1 MCYLR
6 NTVLELLGS
15 SQYEAM
21 TIDELVEY
29 LQIEGADEFKEFV
42 KFYLRNTVLELL
54 GSSQYEA
61 MTIDE
66 LVEYLQIEG
75 ADEFK
80 EFVKLMVKLEDEGI
94 VVRSKNDRY
103 DLARDLGYYK
113 GIISIHPKGFG
124 FVEIDDMD
132 DVYVR
137 SEDLN
142 GALHKDTV
150 LVKILPS
157 SKGDSLEGEIAQV
170 LERGMTEFI
179 GTYYEIKQV
188 GYVKPDNSRY
198 HAVVAIPKNKTKG
211 AVKDHKVRV
220 RIVDYLENNVVKAE
234 VTEILGHKNDPGID
248 ILSVVYKYDIVPE
261 FSEDAL
267 KQAAEIPNEP
277 DPESYKGRK
286 DLRGETIVTIDGDD
300 AKDLDDAVH
309 VRMLDNGNYLL
320 GVSIADV
327 SYYVTEGSP
336 LDREAFFCG
345 TSVYLVDRVIPMI
358 PHRLSNG
365 ICSLN
370 PQVDRL
376 TITCEMEVSSDGE
389 VVSHEIFPS
398 IIKTTERM
406 TYNHVNRILID
417 EDPEL
422 CERYKDLVP
431 TFKLMYELS
440 KILRQKRHDRG
451 SIDFDLE
458 ESKIIVDEYGFPIDV
473 VLRQREIAERIIE
486 DFMLAANETVAEHFH
501 WMDVPFIYRV
511 HEHPKPEKLERFYKL
526 ARALGYEIKGTK
538 ENVHPKALQMIT
550 EAVHG
555 KPEHAAIN
563 TMMLRSLQKA
573 RYSEESLG
581 HFGLAAEFYTHF
593 TSPIRRYPDL
603 VVHRLIR
610 RYLFDQDLSK
620 ETLDYYTAVMPEIG
634 EQTSKRERDAID
646 AEREVEDMKK
656 AEYMTQFIDEEF
668 EGVISSVTK
677 WGMYVELPNTV
688 EGLVHVNDLTDD
700 YYEFDED
707 NLALIGRRTKA
718 IYKIGDIVKVT
729 VAAASKE
736 ERTIDFQLVGMS
748 KSRQKRGFKR
758 IDTRGTSTSKN
769 NRSKDKKGDK
779 KDYRPV
785 RSRKSS
791 KPSDKTFKNPKP
803 KRKKAKGTKSINQT
817 KNKK

>member
-1 MCYLR
+1 MR

-15 SQYEAM
+15 SHYEAM
-21 TIDELVEY
+21 TIDELVDY
-29 LQIEGADEFKEFV
+29 LQIDDSK
-42 KFYLRNTVLELL
+42 
-54 GSSQYEA
+54 S
-61 MTIDE
+61 
-66 LVEYLQIEG
+66 
-75 ADEFK
+75 FK
-80 EFVKLMVKLEDEGI
+80 EFVKLMVSLEDEGI

-103 DLARDLGYYK
+103 DLARELGYYK

-124 FVEIDDMD
+124 FVEIEDMD

-157 SKGDSLEGEIAQV
+157 SKGYSLEGEITQV
-170 LERGMTEFI
+170 LERGMTDFI

-198 HAVVAIPKNKTKG
+198 QAVVAIPKNKTKG

-220 RIVDYLENNVVKAE
+220 RIIDYLENNVVKAE

-261 FSEDAL
+261 FSKEAL
-267 KQAAEIPNEP
+267 EQAEQIPSEP
-277 DPESYKGRK
+277 DYDSYKGRR

-309 VRMLDNGNYLL
+309 VRMLENGNYLL

-336 LDREAFFCG
+336 LDREAFFRG

-376 TITCEMEVSSDGE
+376 TITCEMEISPKGE
-389 VVSHEIFPS
+389 VVNHEIFPS

-417 EDPEL
+417 EDPQL
-422 CERYKDLVP
+422 CERYKELVP
-431 TFKLMYELS
+431 TFKMMYELS
-440 KILRQKRHDRG
+440 QILRQRRHDRG

-458 ESKIIVDEYGFPIDV
+458 ESKIIVDEYGFPVDV
-473 VLRQREIAERIIE
+473 VLREREIAERIIE

-526 ARALGYEIKGTK
+526 ARALGYEIKGAK
-538 ENVHPKALQMIT
+538 EHVHPKALQMIT

-620 ETLDYYTAVMPEIG
+620 ETLAYYSAVMPEIG

-668 EGVISSVTK
+668 EGIISSVTK

-707 NLALIGRRTKA
+707 NLALIGRRTKTV
-718 IYKIGDIVKVT
+718 YKIGDKVKVI
-729 VAAASKE
+729 VLAASKE

-758 IDTRGTSTSKN
+758 IDTREVSRKG
-769 NRSKDKKGDK
+769 RSKDRSRDRKGGNR
-779 KDYRPV
+779 DYRPV
-785 RSRKSS
+785 RSRKTNKST
-791 KPSDKTFKNPKP
+791 DTNFKNPKP
-803 KRKKAKGTKSINQT
+803 KRKKTNATSNGKL
-817 KNKK
+817 KKK

>member
-1 MCYLR
+1 MR

-29 LQIEGADEFKEFV
+29 LQIEGTEGFK
-42 KFYLRNTVLELL
+42 
-54 GSSQYEA
+54 Q
-61 MTIDE
+61 
-66 LVEYLQIEG
+66 
-75 ADEFK
+75 
-80 EFVKLMVKLEDEGI
+80 FVKLMVSLEDEGI

-150 LVKILPS
+150 LVKILPT

-198 HAVVAIPKNKTKG
+198 HAVVAIPKNKSKG

-261 FSEDAL
+261 FSKEAL
-267 KQAAEIPNEP
+267 QQAAEIPNEP
-277 DPESYKGRK
+277 DPESYKGRR

-336 LDREAFFCG
+336 LDREAFFRG

-376 TITCEMEVSSDGE
+376 TITCEMEISPEGD

-417 EDPEL
+417 ENPEL
-422 CERYKDLVP
+422 CERYEALVP
-431 TFKLMYELS
+431 TFKLMYDLS
-440 KILRQKRHDRG
+440 KILREKRHDRG

-458 ESKIIVDEYGFPIDV
+458 ESKIVVDEYGFPIDV
-473 VLRQREIAERIIE
+473 VLREREIAERIIE

-538 ENVHPKALQMIT
+538 DHVHPKALQMIT

-555 KPEHAAIN
+555 KPEHAAIS

-603 VVHRLIR
+603 IVHRLIR

-620 ETLDYYTAVMPEIG
+620 ETLDYYAATMPEIG

-707 NLALIGRRTKA
+707 NLALIGRRTKT
-718 IYKIGDIVKVT
+718 IYKIGDIVKV
-729 VAAASKE
+729 VVVAASKE

-758 IDTRGTSTSKN
+758 IDTRQTSSSKN
-769 NRSKDKKGDK
+769 NRSKERSKGKKRNT

-791 KPSDKTFKNPKP
+791 NSSDTTFKNPKP
-803 KRKKAKGTKSINQT
+803 KRKKSKGSKSVGQD
-817 KNKK
+817 KNKR

>member
-15 SQYEAM
+15 SHYEAM
-21 TIDELVEY
+21 TIDELVDY
-29 LQIEGADEFKEFV
+29 LQIDDSK
-42 KFYLRNTVLELL
+42 
-54 GSSQYEA
+54 S
-61 MTIDE
+61 
-66 LVEYLQIEG
+66 
-75 ADEFK
+75 FK
-80 EFVKLMVKLEDEGI
+80 EFVKLMVSLEDEGI

-103 DLARDLGYYK
+103 DLARELGYYN

-124 FVEIDDMD
+124 FVEIEDMD

-157 SKGDSLEGEIAQV
+157 SKGDSLEGEITQV
-170 LERGMTEFI
+170 LERGMTDFI

-198 HAVVAIPKNKTKG
+198 QAVVAIPKNKTKG

-220 RIVDYLENNVVKAE
+220 RIIDYLENNVVKAE

-261 FSEDAL
+261 FSKEAL
-267 KQAAEIPNEP
+267 EQAEQIPSEP
-277 DPESYKGRK
+277 DYDSYKGRR

-309 VRMLDNGNYLL
+309 VRMLENGNYLL

-336 LDREAFFCG
+336 LDREAFFRG

-376 TITCEMEVSSDGE
+376 TITCEMEISPKGE
-389 VVSHEIFPS
+389 VVNHEIFPS

-417 EDPEL
+417 EDPQL
-422 CERYKDLVP
+422 CERYKELVP
-431 TFKLMYELS
+431 TFKMMYELS
-440 KILRQKRHDRG
+440 QILRQRRHDRG

-458 ESKIIVDEYGFPIDV
+458 ESKIIVDEYGFPVDV
-473 VLRQREIAERIIE
+473 VLREREIAERIIE

-538 ENVHPKALQMIT
+538 EHVHPKALQMIT

-620 ETLDYYTAVMPEIG
+620 ETLAYYSAVMPEIG

-668 EGVISSVTK
+668 EGIISSVTK

-707 NLALIGRRTKA
+707 NLALIGRRTKTV
-718 IYKIGDIVKVT
+718 YKIGDKVKVI
-729 VAAASKE
+729 VLAASKE

-758 IDTRGTSTSKN
+758 IDTREVSRKG
-769 NRSKDKKGDK
+769 RSKDRSRDRKGGNR
-779 KDYRPV
+779 DYRPV
-785 RSRKSS
+785 RSRKTNKST
-791 KPSDKTFKNPKP
+791 DTNFKNPKP
-803 KRKKAKGTKSINQT
+803 KRKKTNATSNGKL
-817 KNKK
+817 KKK

>member
-15 SQYEAM
+15 SHYEAM
-21 TIDELVEY
+21 TIEELVEY
-29 LQIEGADEFKEFV
+29 LQIEGTEDFK
-42 KFYLRNTVLELL
+42 K
-54 GSSQYEA
+54 
-61 MTIDE
+61 
-66 LVEYLQIEG
+66 
-75 ADEFK
+75 
-80 EFVKLMVKLEDEGI
+80 FVKLMVALEDEGI

-103 DLARDLGYYK
+103 DLARDLGFYK

-137 SEDLN
+137 GEDLN

-157 SKGDSLEGEIAQV
+157 SKGDSLEGEVVQI
-170 LERGMTEFI
+170 LDRGMKEFI

-198 HAVVAIPKNKTKG
+198 HAVVAIPKNKSKG

-234 VTEILGHKNDPGID
+234 VLEILGHKNDPGID

-261 FSEDAL
+261 FAPDAL
-267 KQAAEIPNEP
+267 AQAAEISTEL
-277 DPESYKGRK
+277 DTESYEGRR
-286 DLRGETIVTIDGDD
+286 DLRGETIVTIDGED

-309 VRMLDNGNYLL
+309 VRKLDNGNYLL

-336 LDREAFFCG
+336 LDREAYFRG

-376 TITCEMEVSSDGE
+376 TITCEMEISPKGDIVN
-389 VVSHEIFPS
+389 HEIFPS
-398 IIKTTERM
+398 VIKTTERM
-406 TYNHVNRILID
+406 TYHNVNLILKGED
-417 EDPEL
+417 EEL
-422 CERYKDLVP
+422 MKRYESLIP
-431 TFKLMYELS
+431 MFELMYELS
-440 KILRQKRHDRG
+440 QILRQSRYERG
-451 SIDFDLE
+451 SIDFDLDE
-458 ESKIIVDEYGFPIDV
+458 AKIIVDEYGFPTGV
-473 VLRQREIAERIIE
+473 ELRDRGIAERIIE

-538 ENVHPKALQMIT
+538 DHVHPKALQMIT
-550 EAVHG
+550 EAVQG

-573 RYSEESLG
+573 KYSEESLG

-603 VVHRLIR
+603 IVHRLIR
-610 RYLFDQDLSK
+610 RYLFEQDLSND
-620 ETLDYYTAVMPEIG
+620 TLTYYNSIMPEIG
-634 EQTSKRERDAID
+634 VQTSKRERDAID

-700 YYEFDED
+700 FYEFDED
-707 NLALIGRRTKA
+707 NLALVGRRTKTV
-718 IYKIGDIVKVT
+718 YKLGDTVKVV

-736 ERTIDFQLVGMS
+736 ERTIDFQLVGMT
-748 KSRQKRGFKR
+748 KGRPKRSFKR
-758 IDTRGTSTSKN
+758 IDTRGASGQRKRDGKQKNSNSKN
-769 NRSKDKKGDK
+769 ERNGKYGQRSSERSKPKK
-779 KDYRPV
+779 
-785 RSRKSS
+785 SHRKGSKNSS
-791 KPSDKTFKNPKP
+791 KKNSNG
-803 KRKKAKGTKSINQT
+803 KKMTK
-817 KNKK
+817 K

>member
-21 TIDELVEY
+21 
-29 LQIEGADEFKEFV
+29 A
-42 KFYLRNTVLELL
+42 
-54 GSSQYEA
+54 
-61 MTIDE
+61 IDE

-336 LDREAFFCG
+336 LDREAFFRG

-718 IYKIGDIVKVT
+718 IYKIGDIVKVI

>member
-21 TIDELVEY
+21 TIEELVEY
-29 LQIEGADEFKEFV
+29 LQIEGSDK
-42 KFYLRNTVLELL
+42 
-54 GSSQYEA
+54 
-61 MTIDE
+61 
-66 LVEYLQIEG
+66 
-75 ADEFK
+75 FK

-124 FVEIDDMD
+124 FVEIDEMD

-137 SEDLN
+137 SEHLN

-170 LERGMTEFI
+170 LERGMTDFI

-277 DPESYKGRK
+277 DHDSYKGRK
-286 DLRGETIVTIDGDD
+286 DLRAETIVTIDGDD

-336 LDREAFFCG
+336 LDREAFFRG

-370 PQVDRL
+370 PRVDRL
-376 TITCEMEVSSDGE
+376 TITCEMEISPTGDI
-389 VVSHEIFPS
+389 VSHEIFPS

-417 EDPEL
+417 EDAEL
-422 CERYKDLVP
+422 CERYKELVP

-473 VLRQREIAERIIE
+473 VLREREIAERIIE

-718 IYKIGDIVKVT
+718 IYKIGDIVKVI

-779 KDYRPV
+779 KDYRPA

-803 KRKKAKGTKSINQT
+803 KRKKSKGTKSTNQT

>member
-29 LQIEGADEFKEFV
+29 LQIEGTEGFK
-42 KFYLRNTVLELL
+42 
-54 GSSQYEA
+54 Q
-61 MTIDE
+61 
-66 LVEYLQIEG
+66 
-75 ADEFK
+75 
-80 EFVKLMVKLEDEGI
+80 FVKLMVSLEDEGI

-150 LVKILPS
+150 LVKILPT

-170 LERGMTEFI
+170 LERGMTDFI

-198 HAVVAIPKNKTKG
+198 HAVVAIPKNKSKG

-261 FSEDAL
+261 FSQEAL
-267 KQAAEIPNEP
+267 QQAAEIPNEP
-277 DPESYKGRK
+277 DPESYKGRR

-336 LDREAFFCG
+336 LDREAFFRG

-376 TITCEMEVSSDGE
+376 TITCEMEISPEGD

-417 EDPEL
+417 ENPEL
-422 CERYKDLVP
+422 CERYEALVP

-440 KILRQKRHDRG
+440 KILREKRHDRG

-473 VLRQREIAERIIE
+473 VLREREIAERIIE

-538 ENVHPKALQMIT
+538 DHVHPKALQMIT

-573 RYSEESLG
+573 RYNEESLG

-707 NLALIGRRTKA
+707 NLALIGRRTKT
-718 IYKIGDIVKVT
+718 IYKIGDIVKVV

-758 IDTRGTSTSKN
+758 IDTRQTSSSRN
-769 NRSKDKKGDK
+769 NRSKERSKGKKRNT

-791 KPSDKTFKNPKP
+791 NSSDTTFKNPKP
-803 KRKKAKGTKSINQT
+803 KRKKSKGSKSVGQD
-817 KNKK
+817 KNKR

>member
-15 SQYEAM
+15 SHYEAM
-21 TIDELVEY
+21 TIEELVEY
-29 LQIEGADEFKEFV
+29 LQIEGTEDFK
-42 KFYLRNTVLELL
+42 K
-54 GSSQYEA
+54 
-61 MTIDE
+61 
-66 LVEYLQIEG
+66 
-75 ADEFK
+75 
-80 EFVKLMVKLEDEGI
+80 FVKLMVALEDEGI

-103 DLARDLGYYK
+103 DLARDLGFYK

-137 SEDLN
+137 GEDLN

-157 SKGDSLEGEIAQV
+157 SKGDSLEGEVVQI
-170 LERGMTEFI
+170 LDRGMKEFI

-198 HAVVAIPKNKTKG
+198 HAVVAIPKNKSKG

-234 VTEILGHKNDPGID
+234 VLEILGHKNDPGID

-261 FSEDAL
+261 FAPDAL
-267 KQAAEIPNEP
+267 AQAAEISTEL
-277 DPESYKGRK
+277 DTESYEGRR
-286 DLRGETIVTIDGDD
+286 DLRGETIVTIDGED

-309 VRMLDNGNYLL
+309 VRKLDNGNYLL

-336 LDREAFFCG
+336 LDREAYFRG

-376 TITCEMEVSSDGE
+376 TITCEMEISPKGDIVN
-389 VVSHEIFPS
+389 HEIFPS
-398 IIKTTERM
+398 VIKTTERM
-406 TYNHVNRILID
+406 TYHNVNLILKGED
-417 EDPEL
+417 EEL
-422 CERYKDLVP
+422 MKRYESLIP
-431 TFKLMYELS
+431 MFELMYELS
-440 KILRQKRHDRG
+440 QILRQSRYERG
-451 SIDFDLE
+451 SIDFDLDE
-458 ESKIIVDEYGFPIDV
+458 AKIIVDEYGFPTGV
-473 VLRQREIAERIIE
+473 ELRDRGIAERIIE

-538 ENVHPKALQMIT
+538 DHVHPKALQMIT
-550 EAVHG
+550 EAVQG

-573 RYSEESLG
+573 KYSEESLG

-603 VVHRLIR
+603 IVHRLIR
-610 RYLFDQDLSK
+610 RYLFEQDLSND
-620 ETLDYYTAVMPEIG
+620 TLTYYNSIMPEIG
-634 EQTSKRERDAID
+634 VQTSKRERDAID

-700 YYEFDED
+700 FYEFDED
-707 NLALIGRRTKA
+707 NLALVGRRTKTV
-718 IYKIGDIVKVT
+718 YKLGDIVKVV

-736 ERTIDFQLVGMS
+736 ERTIDFQLVGMT
-748 KSRQKRGFKR
+748 KGRPKRSFKR
-758 IDTRGTSTSKN
+758 IDTRGASGQRKRDGKQKNSNSKN
-769 NRSKDKKGDK
+769 ERNGKYGQRSSERSKPKK
-779 KDYRPV
+779 
-785 RSRKSS
+785 SHRKGSKNSS
-791 KPSDKTFKNPKP
+791 KKNSNG
-803 KRKKAKGTKSINQT
+803 KKMTK
-817 KNKK
+817 K

>member
-1 MCYLR
+1 MR

-29 LQIEGADEFKEFV
+29 LQIEGSEGFK
-42 KFYLRNTVLELL
+42 
-54 GSSQYEA
+54 Q
-61 MTIDE
+61 
-66 LVEYLQIEG
+66 
-75 ADEFK
+75 
-80 EFVKLMVKLEDEGI
+80 FVKLMVSLEDEGI

-150 LVKILPS
+150 LVKILPT

-198 HAVVAIPKNKTKG
+198 HAVVAIPKNKSKG

-261 FSEDAL
+261 FSQEAL
-267 KQAAEIPNEP
+267 QQAAEIPNEP
-277 DPESYKGRK
+277 DPESYKGRR

-336 LDREAFFCG
+336 LDREAFFRG

-376 TITCEMEVSSDGE
+376 TITCEMEISPEGD

-417 EDPEL
+417 ENPEL
-422 CERYKDLVP
+422 CERYEALVP
-431 TFKLMYELS
+431 TFKLMYDLS
-440 KILRQKRHDRG
+440 KILREKRHDRG

-458 ESKIIVDEYGFPIDV
+458 ESKIVVDEYGFPIDV
-473 VLRQREIAERIIE
+473 VLREREIAERIIE

-538 ENVHPKALQMIT
+538 DHVHPKALQMIT

-555 KPEHAAIN
+555 KPEHAAIS

-603 VVHRLIR
+603 IVHRLIR

-620 ETLDYYTAVMPEIG
+620 ETLDYYAATMPEIG

-707 NLALIGRRTKA
+707 NLALIGRRTKT
-718 IYKIGDIVKVT
+718 IYKIGDIVKVI
-729 VAAASKE
+729 VVAASKE

-758 IDTRGTSTSKN
+758 IDTRQTSSSKN
-769 NRSKDKKGDK
+769 NRSKERSKGKKRNT

-791 KPSDKTFKNPKP
+791 NSSDTTFKNPKP
-803 KRKKAKGTKSINQT
+803 KRKKSKGSKSVGQD
-817 KNKK
+817 KNKR

>member
-1 MCYLR
+1 MR

-29 LQIEGADEFKEFV
+29 LQIEG
-42 KFYLRNTVLELL
+42 T
-54 GSSQYEA
+54 
-61 MTIDE
+61 
-66 LVEYLQIEG
+66 
-75 ADEFK
+75 DEFK

-220 RIVDYLENNVVKAE
+220 RIVDYLENSVVKAE

-261 FSEDAL
+261 FSEEAL
-267 KQAAEIPNEP
+267 KQAAEIPSEP
-277 DPESYKGRK
+277 DLESYKGRK
-286 DLRGETIVTIDGDD
+286 DLRGEIIVTIDGDD

-336 LDREAFFCG
+336 LDREAFFRG

-376 TITCEMEVSSDGE
+376 TITCEMEISSDGE

-620 ETLDYYTAVMPEIG
+620 ETLDYYTVVMPEIG

-718 IYKIGDIVKVT
+718 IYKIGDIVKVV

-758 IDTRGTSTSKN
+758 IDTRGTSNSRN
-769 NRSKDKKGDK
+769 NRSKDKKRDK

-803 KRKKAKGTKSINQT
+803 KRKKTKGTKSTNQT
-817 KNKK
+817 KTKK

>member
-29 LQIEGADEFKEFV
+29 LQIEGTEGFK
-42 KFYLRNTVLELL
+42 
-54 GSSQYEA
+54 Q
-61 MTIDE
+61 
-66 LVEYLQIEG
+66 
-75 ADEFK
+75 
-80 EFVKLMVKLEDEGI
+80 FVKLMVSLEDEGI

-150 LVKILPS
+150 LVKILPT

-170 LERGMTEFI
+170 LERGMTDFI

-198 HAVVAIPKNKTKG
+198 HAVVAIPKNKSKG

-261 FSEDAL
+261 FSQEAL
-267 KQAAEIPNEP
+267 QQAAEIPNEP
-277 DPESYKGRK
+277 DPESYKGRR

-336 LDREAFFCG
+336 LDREAFFRG

-376 TITCEMEVSSDGE
+376 TITCEMEISPEGD

-417 EDPEL
+417 ENPEL
-422 CERYKDLVP
+422 CERYEALVP

-440 KILRQKRHDRG
+440 KILREKRHDRG

-473 VLRQREIAERIIE
+473 VLREREIAERIIE

-538 ENVHPKALQMIT
+538 DHVHPKALQMIT

-707 NLALIGRRTKA
+707 NLALIGRRTKT
-718 IYKIGDIVKVT
+718 IYKIGDIVKVV

-758 IDTRGTSTSKN
+758 IDTRQTSSSRN
-769 NRSKDKKGDK
+769 NRSKERSKGKKRNT

-791 KPSDKTFKNPKP
+791 NSSDTTFKNPKP
-803 KRKKAKGTKSINQT
+803 KRKKSKGSKSVGQD
-817 KNKK
+817 KNKR

>member
-15 SQYEAM
+15 SHYEAM
-21 TIDELVEY
+21 TIDELVDY
-29 LQIEGADEFKEFV
+29 LQIDDSK
-42 KFYLRNTVLELL
+42 
-54 GSSQYEA
+54 S
-61 MTIDE
+61 
-66 LVEYLQIEG
+66 
-75 ADEFK
+75 FK
-80 EFVKLMVKLEDEGI
+80 EFVKLMVSLEDEGI

-103 DLARDLGYYK
+103 DLARELGYYK

-124 FVEIDDMD
+124 FVEIEDMD

-142 GALHKDTV
+142 GALHKDMV

-157 SKGDSLEGEIAQV
+157 SKGDSLEGEITQV
-170 LERGMTEFI
+170 LERGMTDFI

-198 HAVVAIPKNKTKG
+198 QAVVAIPKNKTKG

-220 RIVDYLENNVVKAE
+220 RIIDYLENNVVKAE

-261 FSEDAL
+261 FSKEAL
-267 KQAAEIPNEP
+267 EQAEQIPSEP
-277 DPESYKGRK
+277 DYDSYKGRR

-309 VRMLDNGNYLL
+309 VRMLENGNYLL

-336 LDREAFFCG
+336 LDREAFFRG

-376 TITCEMEVSSDGE
+376 TITCEMEISPKGE
-389 VVSHEIFPS
+389 VVNHEIFPS

-417 EDPEL
+417 EDPQL
-422 CERYKDLVP
+422 CERYKELVP
-431 TFKLMYELS
+431 TFKMMYELS
-440 KILRQKRHDRG
+440 QILRQRRHDRG

-458 ESKIIVDEYGFPIDV
+458 ESKIIVDEYGFPVDV
-473 VLRQREIAERIIE
+473 VLREREIAERIIE

-538 ENVHPKALQMIT
+538 EHVHPKALQMIT

-620 ETLDYYTAVMPEIG
+620 ETLAYYSAVMPEIG

-668 EGVISSVTK
+668 EGIISSVTK

-707 NLALIGRRTKA
+707 NLALIGRRTKTV
-718 IYKIGDIVKVT
+718 YKIGDKVKVI
-729 VAAASKE
+729 VLAASKE

-758 IDTRGTSTSKN
+758 IDTREVSRKG
-769 NRSKDKKGDK
+769 RSKDRSRDRKGGNR
-779 KDYRPV
+779 DYRPV
-785 RSRKSS
+785 RSRKTNKST
-791 KPSDKTFKNPKP
+791 DTNFKNPKP
-803 KRKKAKGTKSINQT
+803 KRKKTNATSNGKL
-817 KNKK
+817 KKK

>member
-1 MCYLR
+1 MR

-29 LQIEGADEFKEFV
+29 LQIEGSEGFK
-42 KFYLRNTVLELL
+42 
-54 GSSQYEA
+54 Q
-61 MTIDE
+61 
-66 LVEYLQIEG
+66 
-75 ADEFK
+75 
-80 EFVKLMVKLEDEGI
+80 FVKLMVSLEDEGI

-150 LVKILPS
+150 LVKILPT

-198 HAVVAIPKNKTKG
+198 HAVVAIPKNKSKG

-261 FSEDAL
+261 FSKEAL
-267 KQAAEIPNEP
+267 QQAAEIPNEP
-277 DPESYKGRK
+277 DPESYKGRR

-336 LDREAFFCG
+336 LDREAFFRG

-376 TITCEMEVSSDGE
+376 TITCEMEISPEGD

-417 EDPEL
+417 ENPEL
-422 CERYKDLVP
+422 CERYEALVP
-431 TFKLMYELS
+431 TFKLMYDLS
-440 KILRQKRHDRG
+440 KILREKRHDRG

-458 ESKIIVDEYGFPIDV
+458 ESKIVVDEYGFPIDV
-473 VLRQREIAERIIE
+473 VLREREIAERIIE

-538 ENVHPKALQMIT
+538 EHVHPKALQMIT

-555 KPEHAAIN
+555 KPEHAAIS

-603 VVHRLIR
+603 IVHRLIR

-620 ETLDYYTAVMPEIG
+620 ETLDYYAATMPEIG

-707 NLALIGRRTKA
+707 NLALIGRRTKT
-718 IYKIGDIVKVT
+718 IYKIGDIVKV
-729 VAAASKE
+729 VVVAASKE

-758 IDTRGTSTSKN
+758 IDTRQTSSSKN
-769 NRSKDKKGDK
+769 NRSKERSKGKKRNT

-791 KPSDKTFKNPKP
+791 NSSDTTFKNPKP
-803 KRKKAKGTKSINQT
+803 KRKKSKGSKSVGQD
-817 KNKK
+817 KNKR

>member
-1 MCYLR
+1 M
-6 NTVLELLGS
+6 
-15 SQYEAM
+15 
-21 TIDELVEY
+21 
-29 LQIEGADEFKEFV
+29 
-42 KFYLRNTVLELL
+42 RNTVLELL

-261 FSEDAL
+261 FSEEAL
-267 KQAAEIPNEP
+267 KQAAEIPSEP
-277 DPESYKGRK
+277 DLESYKGRK

-336 LDREAFFCG
+336 LDREAFFRG

-376 TITCEMEVSSDGE
+376 TITCEMEISSDGE

-718 IYKIGDIVKVT
+718 IYKIGDIVKVV

-758 IDTRGTSTSKN
+758 IDTRGTSNSRN

-803 KRKKAKGTKSINQT
+803 KRKKTKGTKSTNQT
-817 KNKK
+817 KTKK

>member
-1 MCYLR
+1 MR

-42 KFYLRNTVLELL
+42 KV
-54 GSSQYEA
+54 
-61 MTIDE
+61 
-66 LVEYLQIEG
+66 
-75 ADEFK
+75 
-80 EFVKLMVKLEDEGI
+80 MVKLEDEGI

-336 LDREAFFCG
+336 LDREAFFRG

-718 IYKIGDIVKVT
+718 IYKIGDIVKVI

>member
-15 SQYEAM
+15 SHYEAM
-21 TIDELVEY
+21 TIDELVDY
-29 LQIEGADEFKEFV
+29 LQIDDSK
-42 KFYLRNTVLELL
+42 
-54 GSSQYEA
+54 S
-61 MTIDE
+61 
-66 LVEYLQIEG
+66 
-75 ADEFK
+75 FK
-80 EFVKLMVKLEDEGI
+80 EFVKLMVSLEDEGI

-103 DLARDLGYYK
+103 DLARELGYYK

-124 FVEIDDMD
+124 FVEIEDMD

-157 SKGDSLEGEIAQV
+157 SKGDSLEGEITQV
-170 LERGMTEFI
+170 LERGMTDFI

-198 HAVVAIPKNKTKG
+198 QAVVAIPKNKTKG

-220 RIVDYLENNVVKAE
+220 RIIDYLENNVVKAE

-261 FSEDAL
+261 FSKEAL
-267 KQAAEIPNEP
+267 EQAEQIPSEP
-277 DPESYKGRK
+277 DYDSYKGRR

-309 VRMLDNGNYLL
+309 VRMLENGNYLL

-336 LDREAFFCG
+336 LDREAFFRG

-376 TITCEMEVSSDGE
+376 TITCEMEISPKGE
-389 VVSHEIFPS
+389 VVNHEIFPS

-417 EDPEL
+417 EDPQL
-422 CERYKDLVP
+422 CERYKELVP
-431 TFKLMYELS
+431 TFKMMYELS
-440 KILRQKRHDRG
+440 QILRQRRHDRG

-458 ESKIIVDEYGFPIDV
+458 ESKIIVDEYGFPVDV
-473 VLRQREIAERIIE
+473 ILREREIAERIIE

-511 HEHPKPEKLERFYKL
+511 NEHPKPEKLERFYKL

-538 ENVHPKALQMIT
+538 EHVHPKALQMIT

-620 ETLDYYTAVMPEIG
+620 ETLAYYSAVMPEIG

-668 EGVISSVTK
+668 EGIISSVTK

-707 NLALIGRRTKA
+707 NLALIGRRTKTV
-718 IYKIGDIVKVT
+718 YKIGDKVKVI
-729 VAAASKE
+729 VLAASKE

-758 IDTRGTSTSKN
+758 IDTREVSRKG
-769 NRSKDKKGDK
+769 RSKDRSRDRKGGNR
-779 KDYRPV
+779 DYRPV
-785 RSRKSS
+785 RSRKTNKST
-791 KPSDKTFKNPKP
+791 DTNFKNPKP
-803 KRKKAKGTKSINQT
+803 KRKKTNATSNGKL
-817 KNKK
+817 KKK

>member
-1 MCYLR
+1 MR

-15 SQYEAM
+15 SHYEAM
-21 TIDELVEY
+21 TIEELVEY
-29 LQIEGADEFKEFV
+29 LQIEGTEEFKKFV
-42 KFYLRNTVLELL
+42 KV
-54 GSSQYEA
+54 
-61 MTIDE
+61 
-66 LVEYLQIEG
+66 
-75 ADEFK
+75 
-80 EFVKLMVKLEDEGI
+80 MVALEDEGI

-103 DLARDLGYYK
+103 DLARDLGFYK

-137 SEDLN
+137 GEDLN

-157 SKGDSLEGEIAQV
+157 SKGDSLEGEVVQV
-170 LERGMTEFI
+170 LDRGMKEFI

-198 HAVVAIPKNKTKG
+198 HAVVAIPKNKSKG

-234 VTEILGHKNDPGID
+234 VLEILGHKNDPGID

-261 FSEDAL
+261 FAPDAL
-267 KQAAEIPNEP
+267 AQAAKIPTEL
-277 DPESYKGRK
+277 DPESYEGRR
-286 DLRGETIVTIDGDD
+286 DLRGETIVTIDGED

-309 VRMLDNGNYLL
+309 VRQLDNGNYLL

-336 LDREAFFCG
+336 LDREAYFRG

-376 TITCEMEVSSDGE
+376 TITCEMEISPKGD
-389 VVSHEIFPS
+389 VVNHEIFPS
-398 IIKTTERM
+398 VIKTTERM
-406 TYNHVNRILID
+406 TYHNVNLILKGED
-417 EDPEL
+417 EEVMK
-422 CERYKDLVP
+422 RYEPLIP
-431 TFKLMYELS
+431 MFELMYELS
-440 KILRQKRHDRG
+440 QILRQSRHERG
-451 SIDFDLE
+451 SIDFDLDE
-458 ESKIIVDEYGFPIDV
+458 AKIIVDEYGFPTGV
-473 VLRQREIAERIIE
+473 ELRDRGIAERVIE

-538 ENVHPKALQMIT
+538 DHVHPKALQMIT
-550 EAVHG
+550 EAVQG

-573 RYSEESLG
+573 KYSEESLG

-603 VVHRLIR
+603 IVHRLIR
-610 RYLFDQDLSK
+610 RYLFEQDLSN
-620 ETLDYYTAVMPEIG
+620 ETLTYYNSIMPEIG
-634 EQTSKRERDAID
+634 VQTSKRERDAID

-700 YYEFDED
+700 FYEFDED
-707 NLALIGRRTKA
+707 NLALVGRRTKTV
-718 IYKIGDIVKVT
+718 YKLGDIVKVV

-736 ERTIDFQLVGMS
+736 ERTIDFQLVGMT
-748 KSRQKRGFKR
+748 KSRPKRSFKR
-758 IDTRGTSTSKN
+758 IDTRGASGERKRAGKQKNSNGKNERNGKYGQRSSERSKPKKSHRKGSKN
-769 NRSKDKKGDK
+769 
-779 KDYRPV
+779 
-785 RSRKSS
+785 SS
-791 KPSDKTFKNPKP
+791 KKNSNGKKTT
-803 KRKKAKGTKSINQT
+803 KK
-817 KNKK
+817 

>member
-1 MCYLR
+1 M
-6 NTVLELLGS
+6 
-15 SQYEAM
+15 
-21 TIDELVEY
+21 
-29 LQIEGADEFKEFV
+29 
-42 KFYLRNTVLELL
+42 RNTVLELL

-336 LDREAFFCG
+336 LDREAFFRG

-603 VVHRLIR
+603 VVHRLVR

-620 ETLDYYTAVMPEIG
+620 ETLDYYTVVMPEIG

-718 IYKIGDIVKVT
+718 IYKIGDIVKVI

-803 KRKKAKGTKSINQT
+803 KRKKAKGTKSTNQT

>member
-1 MCYLR
+1 M
-6 NTVLELLGS
+6 
-15 SQYEAM
+15 
-21 TIDELVEY
+21 
-29 LQIEGADEFKEFV
+29 
-42 KFYLRNTVLELL
+42 RNTVLELL

-336 LDREAFFCG
+336 LDREAFFRG

-620 ETLDYYTAVMPEIG
+620 ETLDYYTVVMPEIG

-718 IYKIGDIVKVT
+718 IYKIGDIVKVI

-803 KRKKAKGTKSINQT
+803 KRKKAKGTKSTNQT

>member
-1 MCYLR
+1 MEVCYLR

-15 SQYEAM
+15 SHYEAM
-21 TIDELVEY
+21 TIEELVEY
-29 LQIEGADEFKEFV
+29 LQIEGTEEFK
-42 KFYLRNTVLELL
+42 K
-54 GSSQYEA
+54 
-61 MTIDE
+61 
-66 LVEYLQIEG
+66 
-75 ADEFK
+75 
-80 EFVKLMVKLEDEGI
+80 FVKLMVALEDEGI

-103 DLARDLGYYK
+103 DLARDLGFYK

-137 SEDLN
+137 GEDLN

-157 SKGDSLEGEIAQV
+157 SKGDSLEGEVVQV
-170 LERGMTEFI
+170 LDRGMKEFI

-198 HAVVAIPKNKTKG
+198 HAVVAIPKNKSKG

-234 VTEILGHKNDPGID
+234 VLEILGHKNDPGID

-261 FSEDAL
+261 FAPDAL
-267 KQAAEIPNEP
+267 AQAAEIPTEL
-277 DPESYKGRK
+277 DQESYEGRR
-286 DLRGETIVTIDGDD
+286 DLRGETIVTIDGED

-309 VRMLDNGNYLL
+309 VRKLDNGNYLL

-336 LDREAFFCG
+336 LDREAYFRG

-376 TITCEMEVSSDGE
+376 TITCEMEISPKGD
-389 VVSHEIFPS
+389 VVNHEIFPS
-398 IIKTTERM
+398 VIKTTERM
-406 TYNHVNRILID
+406 TYHNVNLILKGED
-417 EDPEL
+417 EEVMK
-422 CERYKDLVP
+422 RYEPLIP
-431 TFKLMYELS
+431 MFELMYELS
-440 KILRQKRHDRG
+440 QILRQSRHERG
-451 SIDFDLE
+451 SIDFDLDE
-458 ESKIIVDEYGFPIDV
+458 AKIIVDEYGFPTGV
-473 VLRQREIAERIIE
+473 ELRDRGIAERVIE

-538 ENVHPKALQMIT
+538 DHVHPKALQMIT
-550 EAVHG
+550 EAVQG

-573 RYSEESLG
+573 KYSEESLG

-603 VVHRLIR
+603 IVHRLIR
-610 RYLFDQDLSK
+610 RYLFEQDLSN
-620 ETLDYYTAVMPEIG
+620 ETLTYYNSIMPEIG
-634 EQTSKRERDAID
+634 VQTSKRERDAID

-700 YYEFDED
+700 FYEFDED
-707 NLALIGRRTKA
+707 NLALVGRRTKTV
-718 IYKIGDIVKVT
+718 YKLGDIVKVV

-736 ERTIDFQLVGMS
+736 ERTIDFQLVGMT
-748 KSRQKRGFKR
+748 KSRPKRSFKR
-758 IDTRGTSTSKN
+758 IDTRGASGERKRDGKQKNSNGKNERNSKYGQRSSERSKPKKSHRKGSKN
-769 NRSKDKKGDK
+769 
-779 KDYRPV
+779 
-785 RSRKSS
+785 SS
-791 KPSDKTFKNPKP
+791 KKNSNGKKTT
-803 KRKKAKGTKSINQT
+803 KK
-817 KNKK
+817 

>member
-15 SQYEAM
+15 SHYEAM
-21 TIDELVEY
+21 TIEELVEY
-29 LQIEGADEFKEFV
+29 LQIEGTEEFK
-42 KFYLRNTVLELL
+42 K
-54 GSSQYEA
+54 
-61 MTIDE
+61 
-66 LVEYLQIEG
+66 
-75 ADEFK
+75 
-80 EFVKLMVKLEDEGI
+80 FVKLMVALEDEGI

-103 DLARDLGYYK
+103 DLARDLGFYK

-137 SEDLN
+137 GEDLN

-157 SKGDSLEGEIAQV
+157 SKGDSLEGEVVQV
-170 LERGMTEFI
+170 LDRGMKEFI

-198 HAVVAIPKNKTKG
+198 HAVVAIPKNKSKG

-234 VTEILGHKNDPGID
+234 VLEILGHKNDPGID

-261 FSEDAL
+261 FAPDAL
-267 KQAAEIPNEP
+267 AQAAEIPTEL
-277 DPESYKGRK
+277 DKESYEGRR
-286 DLRGETIVTIDGDD
+286 DLRDETIVTIDGED

-309 VRMLDNGNYLL
+309 VRKLDNGNYLL

-336 LDREAFFCG
+336 LDREAYFRG

-376 TITCEMEVSSDGE
+376 TITCEMEISPKGD
-389 VVSHEIFPS
+389 VVNHEIFPS
-398 IIKTTERM
+398 VIKTTERM
-406 TYNHVNRILID
+406 TYHNVNLILKGED
-417 EDPEL
+417 EEVIK
-422 CERYKDLVP
+422 RYEPLIP
-431 TFKLMYELS
+431 MFELMYELS
-440 KILRQKRHDRG
+440 QILRQSRHERG
-451 SIDFDLE
+451 SIDFDLDE
-458 ESKIIVDEYGFPIDV
+458 AKIIVDEYGFPTGV
-473 VLRQREIAERIIE
+473 ELRDRGIAERIIE

-538 ENVHPKALQMIT
+538 DHVHPKALQMIT
-550 EAVHG
+550 EAVQG

-573 RYSEESLG
+573 KYSEESLG

-603 VVHRLIR
+603 IVHRLIR
-610 RYLFDQDLSK
+610 RYLFEQDLSN
-620 ETLDYYTAVMPEIG
+620 ETLTYYNSIMPEVG
-634 EQTSKRERDAID
+634 AQTSKRERDAID

-700 YYEFDED
+700 FYEFDED
-707 NLALIGRRTKA
+707 NLALVGRRTKTV
-718 IYKIGDIVKVT
+718 YKLGDIVKVV

-736 ERTIDFQLVGMS
+736 ERTIDFQLVGMT
-748 KSRQKRGFKR
+748 KSRPKRSFKR
-758 IDTRGTSTSKN
+758 IDTRGASGERKRDGKPKKSNGKNDRNTKPGQRSSEGSKPKKSHRKGPKN
-769 NRSKDKKGDK
+769 SSKKGNYSHK
-779 KDYRPV
+779 K
-785 RSRKSS
+785 
-791 KPSDKTFKNPKP
+791 TT
-803 KRKKAKGTKSINQT
+803 KK
-817 KNKK
+817 

>member
-1 MCYLR
+1 MC
-6 NTVLELLGS
+6 
-15 SQYEAM
+15 
-21 TIDELVEY
+21 
-29 LQIEGADEFKEFV
+29 
-42 KFYLRNTVLELL
+42 YLRNTVLELL

-220 RIVDYLENNVVKAE
+220 RIVDYLENSVVKAE

-261 FSEDAL
+261 FSEEAL
-267 KQAAEIPNEP
+267 KQAAEIPSEP
-277 DPESYKGRK
+277 DLESYKGRK
-286 DLRGETIVTIDGDD
+286 DLRGEIIVTIDGDD

-336 LDREAFFCG
+336 LDREAFFRG

-376 TITCEMEVSSDGE
+376 TITCEMEISSDGE

-718 IYKIGDIVKVT
+718 IYKIGDIVKVV

-758 IDTRGTSTSKN
+758 IDTRGTSNSRN
-769 NRSKDKKGDK
+769 NRSKDKKRDK

-803 KRKKAKGTKSINQT
+803 KRKKTKGTKSTNQT
-817 KNKK
+817 KTKK

>member
-1 MCYLR
+1 MR

-29 LQIEGADEFKEFV
+29 LQIEGSEAFK
-42 KFYLRNTVLELL
+42 
-54 GSSQYEA
+54 Q
-61 MTIDE
+61 
-66 LVEYLQIEG
+66 
-75 ADEFK
+75 
-80 EFVKLMVKLEDEGI
+80 FVKLMVSLEDEGI

-150 LVKILPS
+150 LVKILPT

-170 LERGMTEFI
+170 LERGMTDFI

-198 HAVVAIPKNKTKG
+198 HAVVAIPKNKSKG

-234 VTEILGHKNDPGID
+234 VIEILGHKNDPGID

-261 FSEDAL
+261 FSKEAL
-267 KQAAEIPNEP
+267 QQAADIPNEP
-277 DPESYKGRK
+277 DPESYKGRH

-336 LDREAFFCG
+336 LDREAFFRG

-376 TITCEMEVSSDGE
+376 TITCEMEISPEGD

-422 CERYKDLVP
+422 CERYESLVP

-440 KILRQKRHDRG
+440 KILREKRHDRG

-458 ESKIIVDEYGFPIDV
+458 ESKIVVDEYGFPIDV
-473 VLRQREIAERIIE
+473 VLREREIAERIIE

-538 ENVHPKALQMIT
+538 DHVHPKALQMIT
-550 EAVHG
+550 EEVHG
-555 KPEHAAIN
+555 KPEHAAIS

-603 VVHRLIR
+603 IVHRLIR

-620 ETLDYYTAVMPEIG
+620 ETLDYYTATMPEIG

-707 NLALIGRRTKA
+707 NLALIGRRTKT
-718 IYKIGDIVKVT
+718 IYKIGDIVKVV

-758 IDTRGTSTSKN
+758 IDTRQTSSSRN
-769 NRSKDKKGDK
+769 NRSKERSKGKKRST

-791 KPSDKTFKNPKP
+791 NSSDTTFKNPKP
-803 KRKKAKGTKSINQT
+803 KRKKSKGSKSAGQD
-817 KNKK
+817 KNKR

>member
-15 SQYEAM
+15 SHYEAM
-21 TIDELVEY
+21 TIDELVDY
-29 LQIEGADEFKEFV
+29 LQIDDSK
-42 KFYLRNTVLELL
+42 
-54 GSSQYEA
+54 S
-61 MTIDE
+61 
-66 LVEYLQIEG
+66 
-75 ADEFK
+75 FK
-80 EFVKLMVKLEDEGI
+80 EFVKLMVSLEDEGI

-103 DLARDLGYYK
+103 DLARELGYYK

-124 FVEIDDMD
+124 FVEIEDMD

-157 SKGDSLEGEIAQV
+157 SKGDSLEGEITQV
-170 LERGMTEFI
+170 LERGMTDFI

-198 HAVVAIPKNKTKG
+198 QAVVAIPKNKTKG

-220 RIVDYLENNVVKAE
+220 RIIDYLENNVVKAE

-261 FSEDAL
+261 FSKEAL
-267 KQAAEIPNEP
+267 EQAEQIPSEP
-277 DPESYKGRK
+277 DYDSYKGRR

-309 VRMLDNGNYLL
+309 VRMLENGNYLL

-336 LDREAFFCG
+336 LDREAFFRG

-376 TITCEMEVSSDGE
+376 TITCEMEISPKGE
-389 VVSHEIFPS
+389 VVNHEIFPS

-417 EDPEL
+417 EDPQL
-422 CERYKDLVP
+422 CERYKELVP
-431 TFKLMYELS
+431 TFKMMYELS
-440 KILRQKRHDRG
+440 QILRQRRHDRG

-458 ESKIIVDEYGFPIDV
+458 ESKIIVDEYGFPVDV
-473 VLRQREIAERIIE
+473 VLREREIAERIIE
-486 DFMLAANETVAEHFH
+486 DFMLAANEPVAEHFH

-538 ENVHPKALQMIT
+538 EHVHPKALQMIT

-620 ETLDYYTAVMPEIG
+620 ETLAYYSAVMPEIG

-668 EGVISSVTK
+668 EGIISSVTK

-707 NLALIGRRTKA
+707 NLALIGRRTKTV
-718 IYKIGDIVKVT
+718 YKIGDKVKVI
-729 VAAASKE
+729 VLAASKE

-758 IDTRGTSTSKN
+758 IDTREVSRKG
-769 NRSKDKKGDK
+769 RSKDRSRDRKGGNR
-779 KDYRPV
+779 DYRPV
-785 RSRKSS
+785 RSRKTNKST
-791 KPSDKTFKNPKP
+791 DTNFKNPKP
-803 KRKKAKGTKSINQT
+803 KRKKTNATSNGKL
-817 KNKK
+817 KKK

>member
-15 SQYEAM
+15 SHYEAM
-21 TIDELVEY
+21 TIDELVDY
-29 LQIEGADEFKEFV
+29 LQIDDSK
-42 KFYLRNTVLELL
+42 
-54 GSSQYEA
+54 S
-61 MTIDE
+61 
-66 LVEYLQIEG
+66 
-75 ADEFK
+75 FK
-80 EFVKLMVKLEDEGI
+80 EFVKLMVSLEDEGI

-103 DLARDLGYYK
+103 DLARELGYYK

-124 FVEIDDMD
+124 FVEIEDMD

-157 SKGDSLEGEIAQV
+157 SKGYSLEGEITQV
-170 LERGMTEFI
+170 LERGMTDFI

-198 HAVVAIPKNKTKG
+198 QAVVAIPKNKTKG

-220 RIVDYLENNVVKAE
+220 RIIDYLENNVVKAE

-261 FSEDAL
+261 FSKEAL
-267 KQAAEIPNEP
+267 EQAEQIPSEP
-277 DPESYKGRK
+277 DYDSYKGRR

-309 VRMLDNGNYLL
+309 VRMLENGNYLL

-336 LDREAFFCG
+336 LDREAFFRG

-376 TITCEMEVSSDGE
+376 TITCEMEISPKGE
-389 VVSHEIFPS
+389 VVNHEIFPS

-417 EDPEL
+417 EDPQL
-422 CERYKDLVP
+422 CERYKELVP
-431 TFKLMYELS
+431 TFKMMYELS
-440 KILRQKRHDRG
+440 QILRQRRHDRG

-458 ESKIIVDEYGFPIDV
+458 ESKIIVDEYGFPVDV
-473 VLRQREIAERIIE
+473 VLREREIAERIIE

-526 ARALGYEIKGTK
+526 ARALGYEIKGAK
-538 ENVHPKALQMIT
+538 EHVHPKALQMIT

-620 ETLDYYTAVMPEIG
+620 ETLAYYSAVMPEIG

-668 EGVISSVTK
+668 EGIISSVTK

-707 NLALIGRRTKA
+707 NLALIGRRTKTV
-718 IYKIGDIVKVT
+718 YKIGDKVKVI
-729 VAAASKE
+729 VLAASKE

-758 IDTRGTSTSKN
+758 IDTREVSRKG
-769 NRSKDKKGDK
+769 RSKDRSRDRKGGNR
-779 KDYRPV
+779 DYRPV
-785 RSRKSS
+785 RSRKTNKST
-791 KPSDKTFKNPKP
+791 DTNFKNPKP
-803 KRKKAKGTKSINQT
+803 KRKKTNATSNGKL
-817 KNKK
+817 KKK

>member
-1 MCYLR
+1 MC
-6 NTVLELLGS
+6 
-15 SQYEAM
+15 
-21 TIDELVEY
+21 
-29 LQIEGADEFKEFV
+29 
-42 KFYLRNTVLELL
+42 YLRNTVLELL

-142 GALHKDTV
+142 GALHKDIV

-261 FSEDAL
+261 FSEEAL
-267 KQAAEIPNEP
+267 KQAAEIPSEP
-277 DPESYKGRK
+277 DLESYKGRK

-336 LDREAFFCG
+336 LDREAFFRG

-376 TITCEMEVSSDGE
+376 TITCEMEISSDGE

-718 IYKIGDIVKVT
+718 IYKIGDIVKVV

-758 IDTRGTSTSKN
+758 IDTRGTSNSRN

-803 KRKKAKGTKSINQT
+803 KRKKTKGTKSTNQT
-817 KNKK
+817 KTKK

>member
-1 MCYLR
+1 MC
-6 NTVLELLGS
+6 
-15 SQYEAM
+15 
-21 TIDELVEY
+21 
-29 LQIEGADEFKEFV
+29 
-42 KFYLRNTVLELL
+42 YLRNTVLELL

-336 LDREAFFCG
+336 LDREAFFRG

-718 IYKIGDIVKVT
+718 IYKIGDIVKVI

>member
-1 MCYLR
+1 MR

-15 SQYEAM
+15 SHYEAM
-21 TIDELVEY
+21 TIEELVEY
-29 LQIEGADEFKEFV
+29 LQIEGTEDFK
-42 KFYLRNTVLELL
+42 K
-54 GSSQYEA
+54 
-61 MTIDE
+61 
-66 LVEYLQIEG
+66 
-75 ADEFK
+75 
-80 EFVKLMVKLEDEGI
+80 FVKLMVALEDEGI

-103 DLARDLGYYK
+103 DLARDLGFYK

-137 SEDLN
+137 GEDLN

-157 SKGDSLEGEIAQV
+157 SKGDSLEGEVVQI
-170 LERGMTEFI
+170 LDRGMKEFI

-198 HAVVAIPKNKTKG
+198 HAVVAIPKNKSKG

-234 VTEILGHKNDPGID
+234 VLEILGHKNDPGID

-261 FSEDAL
+261 FAPDAL
-267 KQAAEIPNEP
+267 AQAAEISTEL
-277 DPESYKGRK
+277 DTESYEGRR
-286 DLRGETIVTIDGDD
+286 DLRGETIVTIDGED

-309 VRMLDNGNYLL
+309 VRKLDNGNYLL

-336 LDREAFFCG
+336 LDREAYFRG

-376 TITCEMEVSSDGE
+376 TITCEMEISPKGDIVN
-389 VVSHEIFPS
+389 HEIFPS
-398 IIKTTERM
+398 VIKTTERM
-406 TYNHVNRILID
+406 TYHNVNLILKGED
-417 EDPEL
+417 EEL
-422 CERYKDLVP
+422 MKRYESLIP
-431 TFKLMYELS
+431 MFELMYELS
-440 KILRQKRHDRG
+440 QILRQSRYERG
-451 SIDFDLE
+451 SIDFDLDE
-458 ESKIIVDEYGFPIDV
+458 AKIIVDEYGFPTGV
-473 VLRQREIAERIIE
+473 ELRDRGIAERIIE

-538 ENVHPKALQMIT
+538 DHVHPKALQMIT
-550 EAVHG
+550 EAVQG

-573 RYSEESLG
+573 KYSEESLG

-603 VVHRLIR
+603 IVHRLIR
-610 RYLFDQDLSK
+610 RYLFEQDLSND
-620 ETLDYYTAVMPEIG
+620 TLTYYNSIMPEIG
-634 EQTSKRERDAID
+634 VQTSKRERDAID

-700 YYEFDED
+700 FYEFDED
-707 NLALIGRRTKA
+707 NLALVGRRTKTV
-718 IYKIGDIVKVT
+718 YKLGDTVKVV

-736 ERTIDFQLVGMS
+736 ERTIDFQLVGMT
-748 KSRQKRGFKR
+748 KGRPKRSFKR
-758 IDTRGTSTSKN
+758 IDTRGASGQRKRDGKQKNSNSKN
-769 NRSKDKKGDK
+769 ERNGKYGQRSSERSKPKK
-779 KDYRPV
+779 
-785 RSRKSS
+785 SHRKGSKNSS
-791 KPSDKTFKNPKP
+791 KKNSNG
-803 KRKKAKGTKSINQT
+803 KKMTK
-817 KNKK
+817 K

>member
-1 MCYLR
+1 MR

-29 LQIEGADEFKEFV
+29 LQIEGSDEFK
-42 KFYLRNTVLELL
+42 K
-54 GSSQYEA
+54 
-61 MTIDE
+61 
-66 LVEYLQIEG
+66 
-75 ADEFK
+75 
-80 EFVKLMVKLEDEGI
+80 FVKLMVSLEDEGI

-124 FVEIDDMD
+124 FVEIDEMD

-170 LERGMTEFI
+170 LERGMTDFI

-198 HAVVAIPKNKTKG
+198 HAVVAIPKNKSKG

-261 FSEDAL
+261 FSPETL
-267 KQAAEIPNEP
+267 QQAADIPNEP
-277 DPESYKGRK
+277 DPESYKGRR

-336 LDREAFFCG
+336 LDREAFFRG

-376 TITCEMEVSSDGE
+376 TITCEMEISPEGE

-417 EDPEL
+417 EDKEL
-422 CERYKDLVP
+422 CARYEALVP
-431 TFKLMYELS
+431 TFKLMYDLS
-440 KILRQKRHDRG
+440 KILREKRHERG

-473 VLRQREIAERIIE
+473 VLREREIAERIIE

-538 ENVHPKALQMIT
+538 DHVHPKALQMIT

-555 KPEHAAIN
+555 KPEHAAIS

-603 VVHRLIR
+603 IVHRLIR

-620 ETLDYYTAVMPEIG
+620 ETLDYYTGVMPEIG

-707 NLALIGRRTKA
+707 NLALIGRRTKT
-718 IYKIGDIVKVT
+718 IYKIGDIVKVV

-758 IDTRGTSTSKN
+758 IDTRGTSSSRNNRSKERSQE
-769 NRSKDKKGDK
+769 RSKDKKGNP

-791 KPSDKTFKNPKP
+791 KPSDNTFKNPKP
-803 KRKKAKGTKSINQT
+803 KRKKSKGSKPVGQG